1 MFFNRMVATPHQDVN
16 SALSP
21 ESFSGS
27 RSGRLSIGSVTSV
40 ESDDSLT
47 SALIRGAQNVSQPKT
62 PRKWE
67 GDSLTRLSSQLAEAF
82 AGIKLKPANDLEM
95 ASLRRDKA
103 AKERQVKDLS
113 GRLAEQQNL
122 LEVSQLQIANLV
134 AKESGLKVEMSA
146 QVAINLK
153 SQKELARLEKTKAK
167 LQCALRDL
175 TGSATATKL
184 ELDRLKSANGGSAS
198 TELKGLIDDRVSE
211 QKSKSLESA
220 VDDLRGE
227 LASVK
232 EELEQVTSDKTF
244 LSEAR
249 SEEGVSHLKEVS
261 ELRERA
267 FGLDTENKDL
277 YTRLKK
283 AEASAGGFRQELE
296 AARSHRDELVGLFNT
311 LPIAPELLR
320 ELLQHVDP
328 TVANM
333 LSGHA
338 EAIDPMTAG
347 GSEVN
352 RTKHVSFISPQKPVL
367 ASLPE
372 DGEDSDSGTSAKNRE
387 STGAVHSDGGTA
399 VIAPVIEGGVGGDDA
414 SGKGHSGEGNSAAI
428 KPGAKF
434 RRVKTGT
441 KVNFGGAVGGAEN

>member
-1 MFFNRMVATPHQDVN
+1 MIFNRMVATPHQGVN
-16 SALSP
+16 IALSP

-103 AKERQVKDLS
+103 AKEREVKNLS
-113 GRLAEQQNL
+113 GRLAEQKNT
-122 LEVSQLQIANLV
+122 LEESQLQIANLV
-134 AKESGLKVEMSA
+134 ARESGLKIEMSA

-153 SQKELARLEKTKAK
+153 SQKELVRVEKTKAK
-167 LQCALRDL
+167 LQGALRDL

-249 SEEGVSHLKEVS
+249 SEEGVSHLTEVS

-277 YTRLKK
+277 QTRLKK
-283 AEASAGGFRQELE
+283 AETTAGGLREQLK
-296 AARSHRDELVGLFNT
+296 AATIQRDELVSLFNS
-311 LPIAPELLR
+311 LSISPELLR
-320 ELLQHVDP
+320 ELLQHVNP

-333 LSGHA
+333 LSDHA
-338 EAIDPMTAG
+338 EAIEPMTAG
-347 GSEVN
+347 GSADS
-352 RTKHVSFISPQKPVL
+352 RDTRGRFLTPVKTGL
-367 ASLPE
+367 SSLPE
-372 DGEDSDSGTSAKNRE
+372 HDGEDSDSVPSAKDRL
-387 STGAVHSDGGTA
+387 STGAVQSEGGTA
-399 VIAPVIEGGVGGDDA
+399 VIAPVIKDGADGEDA
-414 SGKGHSGEGNSAAI
+414 SGKGHSLTIA
-428 KPGAKF
+428 KQGAKSS
-434 RRVKTGT
+434 KLKKGT
-441 KVNFGGAVGGAEN
+441 NVNFGGAVGGAEKK